1 MTFDPA
7 SKYTNN
13 LLHILSTR
21 SELLNSLTDAGRK
34 RIIPGPPL
42 SRHAFEHAA
51 AVESVSGVTL
61 VGDGASREVAL
72 VVDLEAKLGHPRVL
86 TVRELKT

>member
-1 MTFDPA
+1 M
-7 SKYTNN
+7 NG
-13 LLHILSTR
+13 
-21 SELLNSLTDAGRK
+21 LTDAGRK

-72 VVDLEAKLGHPRVL
+72 VVDLEAELGHPRVL

>member
-1 MTFDPA
+1 MTVA
-7 SKYTNN
+7 
-13 LLHILSTR
+13 LLQSR
-21 SELLNSLTDAGRK
+21 CSLTDAGRK

-51 AVESVSGVTL
+51 AVQCVSGVAL
-61 VGDGASREVAL
+61 VGDGAAREVAL